1 MIDQLRANEES
12 YSVSELCDAFSVSRS
27 GYYAARSKRDNP
39 SQRKR
44 ENAALVEEMKEVHR
58 DRHMKNYGS
67 PRMTV
72 ELQQRGF
79 ECSENRVARLMS
91 SEGIKAP
98 RKSAFRPKTTIVDS
112 SKKPS
117 PNLLAEREKPSKPGE
132 VLVSDITYVATK
144 EGWLYLAVVIDLY
157 SRAVIGWELAEHMK
171 TSLVTTALAR
181 GVLALHCCCWG
192 IFHSDRGSQY
202 TSKEMRSMLKTLGL
216 KQSMSAKGY
225 CYDNAT
231 AESFFATLK
240 REAFPPG
247 CCFDTKAEAR
257 VAIFHYLESFYNRR
271 RRHSSLDHMSP
282 AEFLEQQGVAV

>member
-1 MIDQLRANEES
+1 MIDQLRSNEES
-12 YSVSELCDAFSVSRS
+12 YSLSELCEAYSVSRS
-27 GYYAARSKRDNP
+27 GYYAAKRERENP
-39 SQRKR
+39 SRRKR
-44 ENAALVEEMKEVHR
+44 ENAALVEEMKEIHS
-58 DRHMKNYGS
+58 DQHTKNYGS
-67 PRMTV
+67 PRMTA
-72 ELQQRGF
+72 ELQQKGY

-91 SEGIKAP
+91 KEGIKAP

-112 SKKPS
+112 SQEPS
-117 PNLLAEREKPSKPGE
+117 ANLLAEGEKPSKPGE
-132 VLVSDITYVATK
+132 VIAGDITYVATK

-157 SRAVIGWELAEHMK
+157 SRAVIGWELAEHMR

-181 GVLALHCCCWG
+181 GVLALHGCCAG

-202 TSKEMRSMLKTLGL
+202 TSKETRSMLKTLGL

-231 AESFFATLK
+231 VESFFATLK

-257 VAIFHYLESFYNRR
+257 MAIFSYLENFYNRR
-271 RRHSSLDHMSP
+271 RRHSSLGNISP
-282 AEFLEQQGVAV
+282 AEFLAQQGVAV